1 MDSSSLQIKLTGHT
15 NKDDI
20 QVEMLS
26 RTDNPKIMR
35 QVRSGN
41 VTNRLY
47 LEAMELVET
56 PTETVWIGKTNKQQQ
71 KNPTKTQK

>member
-1 MDSSSLQIKLTGHT
+1 MDSSILQIKLTEHT
-15 NKDDI
+15 KKDDI

-26 RTDNPKIMR
+26 RTDNPKIIR

-56 PTETVWIGKTNKQQQ
+56 PTETVWIGKTNKQQ
-71 KNPTKTQK
+71 KTPTKTQK

>member
-1 MDSSSLQIKLTGHT
+1 MDSSILQIKLTGHT
-15 NKDDI
+15 KKDDI

-26 RTDNPKIMR
+26 RTDNPKIIR

-56 PTETVWIGKTNKQQQ
+56 PTETVWIGKTNKQQ
-71 KNPTKTQK
+71 KTPTKTQK